1 MLIQKSNNSLEQIQ
15 DMLKAYYPIVYL
27 TSFEY
32 DRAKQKIKGIAKKL
46 NKDYQLYEWN
56 CVDGLSKR
64 DLGSDELSSVDN
76 NEEPE
81 QMLKYIISQIPN
93 NQSEVYILEDF
104 HDFIEERNIKIL
116 LRQLAER
123 LRFYRKHIV
132 IVSSVLTLPTEL
144 EKYVTVV
151 EMALPDREDLEQVLQ
166 RVANSAKV
174 EIGNDLKKKLIDA
187 ALGMT
192 VMEADLA
199 FCLAAVRNNFNTDS
213 PRTVALEK
221 EQIIKKSGLLDY
233 FQVNEELRNV
243 GGMEFLKNWLTTL

>member
-93 NQSEVYILEDF
+93 NQSEIYI
-104 HDFIEERNIKIL
+104 
-116 LRQLAER
+116 
-123 LRFYRKHIV
+123 
-132 IVSSVLTLPTEL
+132 
-144 EKYVTVV
+144 
-151 EMALPDREDLEQVLQ
+151 
-166 RVANSAKV
+166 
-174 EIGNDLKKKLIDA
+174 IG
-187 ALGMT
+187 G
-192 VMEADLA
+192 
-199 FCLAAVRNNFNTDS
+199 FS
-213 PRTVALEK
+213 
-221 EQIIKKSGLLDY
+221 
-233 FQVNEELRNV
+233 
-243 GGMEFLKNWLTTL
+243 

>member
-64 DLGSDELSSVDN
+64 DLGNDELSSVDN

-93 NQSEVYILEDF
+93 NQSEIYILEDF

-199 FCLAAVRNNFNTDS
+199 FCLAAVKNNFN
-213 PRTVALEK
+213 
-221 EQIIKKSGLLDY
+221 I
-233 FQVNEELRNV
+233 
-243 GGMEFLKNWLTTL
+243 